1 MEVECQQLSWDQ
13 IYDLCLKLSSA
24 IKKSGFKPDALVA
37 IGRGGW
43 IPGRLISD
51 FLGIRELY
59 SIKAEYWD
67 VAETR
72 DQAVITQ
79 PINVDVNGKKLL
91 VIDDVAD
98 TGKTLNVVV
107 SHLRK
112 VGAAEVRT
120 AVLQYKK
127 TSEFSPDYAA
137 QILKRWVWVVYPWG
151 LIETTVGFI
160 QKLGKRDSGLVGSNE
175 LIAEELKKRF
185 NLSVS
190 PEIVEL
196 AKSLLSSG

>member
-1 MEVECQQLSWDQ
+1 MEVKCHQLSWDQ
-13 IYDLCLKLSSA
+13 IYDLCLELSNS
-24 IKKSGFKPDALVA
+24 IKRSGFKPDALVA

-43 IPGRLISD
+43 VPGRLISD

-59 SIKAEYWD
+59 SVKAEYWE
-67 VAETR
+67 VAETK
-72 DQAVITQ
+72 DEAIITQ
-79 PINVDVNGKKLL
+79 PINVDVKGKKLL

-107 SHLRK
+107 AHLRK
-112 VGAAEVRT
+112 AGADEVRT

-137 QILKRWVWVVYPWG
+137 QILKTWVWVVYPWG
-151 LIETTVGFI
+151 LMETTLGFI
-160 QKLGKRDSGLVGSNE
+160 QKIETVADDLE
-175 LIAEELKKRF
+175 IAEELKKRF

-190 PEIVEL
+190 PEIVKQ
-196 AKSLLSSG
+196 ARNLLNLG